1 MSHIRLQAPP
11 TSLHHVGVAVADLD
25 QALVFYQAAFAFEL
39 VSGPFVDPVQRV
51 RVCFLKNPGDRG
63 TLLELICPAE
73 PDSPVTR
80 FLEKGVGAYHICY
93 EVSDLEGTLD
103 HMRSAGCL
111 VLGVPQPAVAFMGR
125 RIAWCFLPTKQL
137 VEFVESRL
145 SDSDLPAAGPELP
158 QK

>member
-11 TSLHHVGVAVADLD
+11 TSLHHVGVAVSDLD

-39 VSGPFVDPVQRV
+39 VSGPFVDPIQKV
-51 RVCFLKNPGDRG
+51 RVCFLKNHGDRG
-63 TLLELICPAE
+63 ALLELICPAE

-80 FLEKGVGAYHICY
+80 FLTKGVGAYHVCY
-93 EVSDLEGTLD
+93 EVSDLESTLD

-111 VLGVPQPAVAFMGR
+111 VLGAPQPAVAFMGR
-125 RIAWCFLPTKQL
+125 KIAWCFLPTKQL

-145 SDSDLPAAGPELP
+145 SDSDSPAVGSQLP
-158 QK
+158 QE